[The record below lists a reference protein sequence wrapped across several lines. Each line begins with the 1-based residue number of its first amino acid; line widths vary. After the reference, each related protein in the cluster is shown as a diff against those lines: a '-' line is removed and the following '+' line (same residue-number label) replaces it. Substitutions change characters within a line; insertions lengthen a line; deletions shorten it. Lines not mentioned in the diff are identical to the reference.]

1 MHFTNTNFAKD
12 IFAHADEYQN
22 ITGLN
27 ETEMRNFQM
36 WSMEKL
42 QAYLLEKV
50 ANIFFEIHLF
60 Y

>member
-1 MHFTNTNFAKD
+1 VHFTNTNLAKD
-12 IFAHADEYQN
+12 IFAHADQYFN

-42 QAYLLEKV
+42 QSYLLEIVMKKK
-50 ANIFFEIHLF
+50 
-60 Y
+60 